1 MNVIISIF
9 GWITFMSVTSVLI
22 LSSVIWV
29 WSKVDKLIKYIKS
42 LKKDKNT
49 NK

>member
-9 GWITFMSVTSVLI
+9 GWITFICVASVLI

-42 LKKDKNT
+42 LKGDKNT